1 MTKSSSDIV
10 KPSIRPEIIPGMTCG
25 SSTVKNARAGVQ
37 PRSCAASDS
46 ERCGL
51 LLSNYMSE
59 AKETEICLSG
69 LTGQRLEVR
78 VTDKERTYERLF
90 NVVADRE
97 VTINMKIGEDTVI
110 YIGTPIDGVDDHE

>member
-1 MTKSSSDIV
+1 
-10 KPSIRPEIIPGMTCG
+10 
-25 SSTVKNARAGVQ
+25 
-37 PRSCAASDS
+37 
-46 ERCGL
+46 
-51 LLSNYMSE
+51 MSE